1 MQKTRLGISVGM
13 LGAAIYLTGLF
24 SGYLVAIL
32 IAGYALLFEENRW
45 LKRSVVKAVSLMVFF
60 SFIIVLINLIPDAM
74 NCISYV
80 ASMFGGN
87 FHVGFISNLVSAV
100 TSVIDV
106 IQKVLFLALGVKAL
120 NQGTIVVPVVDKLIN
135 KYME

>member
-60 SFIIVLINLIPDAM
+60 SFITVLINLIPDAM